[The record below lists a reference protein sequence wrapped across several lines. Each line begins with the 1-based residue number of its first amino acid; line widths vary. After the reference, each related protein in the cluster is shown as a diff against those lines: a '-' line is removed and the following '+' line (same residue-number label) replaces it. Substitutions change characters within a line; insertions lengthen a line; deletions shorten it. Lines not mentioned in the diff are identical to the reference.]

1 MTSTRIIIV
10 GGGFAGVKC
19 AQTLRGKLSAKGC
32 DIVLFNRENHL
43 VFHPLLPEV
52 AGGSINAD
60 AVAVPLRQLLP
71 QVRCRTETVTGI
83 DLVSR
88 TLRYESHDG
97 EPRRMG
103 YDHVVIACGATVD
116 LGRVPGMVDHA
127 FPLKT
132 LGDAIVLRA
141 HLMQLLE
148 KAEVCESLD
157 RRRRYLSVVVV
168 GGGHSGVETTGEI
181 NDLLRGSRRFFPAIS
196 ADDISVTLVHR
207 GRALLPEASPRLR
220 DVARLKMQAAGIEVS
235 LNRSVEVVTAD
246 GVRLDDGRV
255 VGCGTVICTVGTSP
269 SVIVDDLD
277 VPRDGGRIK
286 TSADMRVSGLER
298 AWAVGDCA
306 LNMNTFDQRPCPSTG
321 QSAERQ
327 GRQVAE
333 NIIRVLSGRSTRPLR
348 IRPLGQFCSLGGH
361 NAVADV
367 LGVRMSGFVAWFLW
381 RSVYLFKLPSWSKR
395 VKVGFDWAWDLVFA
409 RDLGHLRTDQT
420 ERISRAR
427 YHPGDYVFRAGDP
440 AVNFYAIE
448 RGEVEVI
455 ETRENGEQRPLAV
468 LGAGDFFGEMAM
480 LEGRPHHAS
489 VRARRELVVLVM
501 GCNIF
506 ERISASLTPLRDLV
520 ADAVRRRSGH
530 LWRHLP
536 DARAALERQPVA
548 SAFEPAPG
556 VTLRPDVPFETAVQ
570 LFRTHGLSYCCVVD
584 TADTLIGIVTQS
596 DFVKALDILVAPDGN
611 RTATVA
617 EFMTTSPVAVAL
629 ADSCLVAAEVMRN
642 RGLKGLPVVLSQ
654 TDRRVT
660 GYLRAE
666 TLVSQVIGARAT
678 ALEEEA
684 GAAA

>member
-19 AQTLRGKLSAKGC
+19 ARTLRRRLRSDVC

-71 QVRCRTETVTGI
+71 AVRCRTETVTGI

-97 EPRRMG
+97 EARAMG

-116 LGRVPGMVDHA
+116 LGRIPGMIDHA

-132 LGDAIVLRA
+132 MGDAVALRS

-148 KAEVCESLD
+148 KAEVCEDPD
-157 RRRRYLSVVVV
+157 RRRRYLTVVVV

-181 NDLLRGSRRFFPAIS
+181 NDLLRGSRRFFPAIDG
-196 ADDISVTLVHR
+196 DDISVTLVHR

-220 DVARLKMQAAGIEVS
+220 HVARRQMQAAGIEVS
-235 LNRSVEVVTAD
+235 LGRSVEVVTAE

-255 VGCGTVICTVGTSP
+255 VRCDTVVCTVGSSP
-269 SVIVDDLD
+269 SAIVDGLD
-277 VPRDGGRIK
+277 VARDRGRIK
-286 TSADMRVSGLER
+286 TDSDMRVSGHEG

-306 LNMNTFDQRPCPSTG
+306 FNINTFDRRPCPPTG

-327 GRQVAE
+327 GHQVAD
-333 NIIRVLSGRSTRPLR
+333 NIVRVLSGRPTQPLWV
-348 IRPLGQFCSLGGH
+348 RPLGQFCSLGGR
-361 NAVADV
+361 NAVADL
-367 LGVRMSGFVAWFLW
+367 LGVRISGFCAWFLW

-395 VKVGFDWAWDLVFA
+395 VKVGFDWAWDLVFS

-427 YHPGDYVFRAGDP
+427 YQPGDYVFRTGDP
-440 AVNFYAIE
+440 AVNFYAIQS
-448 RGEVEVI
+448 GEVEVI
-455 ETRENGEQRPLAV
+455 ETRESGEERPLAV

-489 VRARRELVVLVM
+489 VRARTDLVVLVL
-501 GCNIF
+501 GCSVF
-506 ERISASLTPLRDLV
+506 ERISESLTPLRDLV
-520 ADAVRRRSGH
+520 TAAVRRRGGH

-536 DARAALERQPVA
+536 EARAVLERQPVA
-548 SAFEPAPG
+548 SAFEPAG
-556 VTLRPDVPFETAVQ
+556 DVTLRPEVPFETAIQ
-570 LFRTHGLSYCCVVD
+570 LFHTHGLAHCCVVD
-584 TADTLIGIVTQS
+584 TADTLVGIVTRS
-596 DFVKALDILVAPDGN
+596 DFVRALDIVA
-611 RTATVA
+611 ATDRRHTPTVS
-617 EFMTTSPVAVAL
+617 EFMTTAPVAVAL
-629 ADSCLVAAEVMRN
+629 SDSCLVAAEMMRN
-642 RGLKGLPVVLSQ
+642 RGLKGLPVVHGQ
-654 TDRRVT
+654 TDRRVV

-666 TLVSQVIGARAT
+666 TFLAQVVGVRRPAV
-678 ALEEEA
+678 EEDEA
-684 GAAA
+684 A